1 MKLVDK
7 ISHKSIDGGNRKE
20 TYLGAFDWWNST
32 IELRGDVPPERL
44 KICLL
49 HEMLHGISE
58 GMKLTEEQV
67 DRLAWGL
74 YDTLTRNDPF
84 I

>member
-7 ISHKSIDGGNRKE
+7 ISHKTVSGGKKSE

-32 IELRGDVPPERL
+32 IEIRRDVPPERM
-44 KICLL
+44 KMCLL
-49 HEMLHGISE
+49 HEMLHGITE
-58 GMKLTEEQV
+58 GMKLSEEQI
-67 DRLAWGL
+67 DKLAWGIF
-74 YDTLTRNDPF
+74 DTFTRNDLS